1 MYKLDFTDEGKA
13 ALASLDKIVVQRV
26 LDKLKW
32 FLQNIEAVNFKPLE
46 GNLSGMY
53 KLRVG
58 DWRVIYE
65 INHTDKVVTVH
76 KVGHRRE
83 IYKI

>member
-13 ALASLDKIVVQRV
+13 ALASLDKIVAQRV

-32 FLQNIEAVNFKPLE
+32 FLQNIGAVNFKPLE
-46 GNLSGMY
+46 GNLSGLY

-65 INHTDKVVTVH
+65 VNHNDKVVTVH

-83 IYKI
+83 IYKT